1 MNNINKI
8 KNYWNKRAKSKFYKC
23 TNDLNL
29 QEKEFEI
36 LLDIIKPN
44 KSILDIGC
52 GDGMLLKKLA
62 KIRKIRGLGLDY
74 SKELINEANKN
85 KVKNIEFKCLD
96 MRSLKKEN
104 NKTYDYIITK
114 RSIQNL
120 TKWSYQKKVIDN
132 LHLFSKKKS
141 KILLIESSSTALENI
156 NIVREKLKLKKIVK
170 PWHNLYLDD
179 KKIIKTKF
187 KNIRLLE
194 IKELFST
201 YYFISRTLNAAL
213 AKKKKKVPK
222 YNDILNII
230 GWRLPQNII
239 RNFSQLKLYEF
250 KKIK

>member
-1 MNNINKI
+1 M
-8 KNYWNKRAKSKFYKC
+8 
-23 TNDLNL
+23 
-29 QEKEFEI
+29 
-36 LLDIIKPN
+36 
-44 KSILDIGC
+44 
-52 GDGMLLKKLA
+52 
-62 KIRKIRGLGLDY
+62 
-74 SKELINEANKN
+74 
-85 KVKNIEFKCLD
+85 
-96 MRSLKKEN
+96 
-104 NKTYDYIITK
+104 
-114 RSIQNL
+114 
-120 TKWSYQKKVIDN
+120 
-132 LHLFSKKKS
+132 
-141 KILLIESSSTALENI
+141 IESSSTALENI

-179 KKIIKTKF
+179 KKIMKTKF
-187 KNIRLLE
+187 KNIKLLE